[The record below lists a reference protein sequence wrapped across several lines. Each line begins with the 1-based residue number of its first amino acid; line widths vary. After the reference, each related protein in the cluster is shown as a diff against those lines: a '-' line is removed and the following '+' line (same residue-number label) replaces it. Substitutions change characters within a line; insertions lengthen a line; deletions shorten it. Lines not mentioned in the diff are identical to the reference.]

1 MQSLLEKCHQYTYL
15 PHSCHKTSVCKSNAY
30 YTKSGMPILEITWEN
45 MSLEVKWG
53 DESDMEE
60 SVN

>member
-15 PHSCHKTSVCKSNAY
+15 PHSCHKTSVCKSDDC

-45 MSLEVKWG
+45 MSLWG
-53 DESDMEE
+53 DETDIEE